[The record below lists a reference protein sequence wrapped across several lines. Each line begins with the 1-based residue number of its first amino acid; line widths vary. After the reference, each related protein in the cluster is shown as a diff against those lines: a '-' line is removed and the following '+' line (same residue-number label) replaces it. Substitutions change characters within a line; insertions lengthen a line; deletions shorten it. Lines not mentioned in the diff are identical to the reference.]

1 MKMTEVSAISTICKN
16 CLFAKYDKATQ
27 VGCEF
32 NRTQTVDSHPV
43 CVLIEAQVEDKE
55 FYILNNHICPYQRTN
70 TWIHA
75 NDTDIVSR
83 VREEVYMPWAAIL
96 FYRHNGL
103 DTVEERIKELK
114 SQTIQPKVVAL
125 VIDAQD
131 INPDH
136 FKSLYQMMED
146 NFDIWYLQR
155 VIQEDLPDR
164 FTADLCFDK
173 MKKHRFMFYS
183 YFESIQSIDL
193 NYYDKIHKF
202 VIDDMNTYG
211 VIKDKN
217 NDDNIQHITISK
229 IAHQKYAGNG
239 NNIPIE
245 YKIAYE
251 NKDLTWAD
259 IDAKTKSLESLEDK
273 FIIDYKLL

>member
-1 MKMTEVSAISTICKN
+1 
-16 CLFAKYDKATQ
+16 
-27 VGCEF
+27 
-32 NRTQTVDSHPV
+32 
-43 CVLIEAQVEDKE
+43 
-55 FYILNNHICPYQRTN
+55 
-70 TWIHA
+70 
-75 NDTDIVSR
+75 
-83 VREEVYMPWAAIL
+83 
-96 FYRHNGL
+96 
-103 DTVEERIKELK
+103 
-114 SQTIQPKVVAL
+114 
-125 VIDAQD
+125 
-131 INPDH
+131 
-136 FKSLYQMMED
+136 MMED

-183 YFESIQSIDL
+183 YFESSQGIDI

-211 VIKDKN
+211 IIKNKN

-229 IAHQKYAGNG
+229 IAHQKYGGNG

-251 NKDLTWAD
+251 NKDLTWVD
-259 IDAKTKSLESLEDK
+259 IDAKTKSLETLEDK
-273 FIIDYKLL
+273 FIIDYNLL